1 MLSVA
6 IRTDARIDSFF
17 LQIILVR
24 PERRRFAK
32 AAVRA
37 LVFPGIN
44 DQIVFFEMVIR
55 TREFVSIALGAMAN
69 LLTFTGHL
77 FAEKKSHLDGS
88 WRPRRSNLAN
98 GVWSKYSAEP

>member
-77 FAEKKSHLDGS
+77 FAEK
-88 WRPRRSNLAN
+88 R
-98 GVWSKYSAEP
+98 VI